1 MSFFNGLK
9 DFFMPNEDEYAEP
22 TEPVTKKE
30 PEQPAAAAPSP
41 QPSSSYE
48 SSSSAYSSA
57 FLHTAGEPST
67 SSQRTAEK

>member
-9 DFFMPNEDEYAEP
+9 DFFMPNEDEYADP

-41 QPSSSYE
+41 
-48 SSSSAYSSA
+48 
-57 FLHTAGEPST
+57 HTAGEPST
-67 SSQRTAEK
+67 SSQRTTEK

>member
-30 PEQPAAAAPSP
+30 PEQPAACCWWL
-41 QPSSSYE
+41 QG
-48 SSSSAYSSA
+48 YSGGHSGA
-57 FLHTAGEPST
+57 VL
-67 SSQRTAEK
+67 R